1 MQLQVIGSDEDNV
14 SSCIKHLV
22 SMSEDFM
29 DDADDWMDEYKYN
42 PSKENDHHN
51 SHKKNETKGFE
62 VAKGAPWQGA
72 SDEAFPTLGGPAPP
86 AAGSNVST
94 PVWGP
99 RR

>member
-1 MQLQVIGSDEDNV
+1 
-14 SSCIKHLV
+14 
-22 SMSEDFM
+22 M
-29 DDADDWMDEYKYN
+29 DDDAEWMNEYKYN

-51 SHKKNETKGFE
+51 SHKKHEPKKGFE

-72 SDEAFPTLGGPAPP
+72 SDEAFPTLGGPAP
-86 AAGSNVST
+86 AATGSSVST

>member
-1 MQLQVIGSDEDNV
+1 M

-29 DDADDWMDEYKYN
+29 DDADDWMEEYVKN
-42 PSKENDHHN
+42 PTKDNDHNN
-51 SHKKNETKGFE
+51 SHKKNEPKGFE
-62 VAKGAPWQGA
+62 VVKGAPWQGA
-72 SDEAFPTLGGPAPP
+72 SDEAFPTLGGPA
-86 AAGSNVST
+86 AGSSVST